1 MKTQDYRLTTLHF
14 AREWSW
20 RRMLETLLKR
30 TLLHARKLW
39 TKETITGSS
48 RSSKFLDL
56 LNFESRACFIGQL
69 KNKEIEFYALRPLYC
84 LSLHKIIPKTFN
96 FWSSNRFNEKS
107 LSNDSYEKFVD
118 WERFIIA
125 YTRREKS
132 IETCS
137 WLGHVLPFPQQNPNL
152 AVIYLCFR
160 IIRGDEYIYK
170 VSKLQLIQLLSWLH
184 LQ

>member
-20 RRMLETLLKR
+20 MLETLLKR

-84 LSLHKIIPKTFN
+84 LHLSLHKIIPKTFN
-96 FWSSNRFNEKS
+96 FWSSNRFNEKFLSKS
-107 LSNDSYEKFVD
+107 LSIVNNSLIEELSTRKIKKHVSGFGT
-118 WERFIIA
+118 RF
-125 YTRREKS
+125 T
-132 IETCS
+132 
-137 WLGHVLPFPQQNPNL
+137 
-152 AVIYLCFR
+152 
-160 IIRGDEYIYK
+160 
-170 VSKLQLIQLLSWLH
+170 LSATES
-184 LQ
+184 

>member
-20 RRMLETLLKR
+20 MLETLLKR

-84 LSLHKIIPKTFN
+84 LHLSLHKIIPKTFN

-125 YTRREKS
+125 YTRREVN
-132 IETCS
+132 
-137 WLGHVLPFPQQNPNL
+137 WNMFLRHVLPFRN
-152 AVIYLCFR
+152 R
-160 IIRGDEYIYK
+160 I
-170 VSKLQLIQLLSWLH
+170 LISPLFISVFV
-184 LQ
+184 

>member
-84 LSLHKIIPKTFN
+84 LHLSLHKIIPKTFN
-96 FWSSNRFNEKS
+96 FWSSNRFNEKFLSKS
-107 LSNDSYEKFVD
+107 LSIVNNSLIEELSTRKVKRSMFLVGT
-118 WERFIIA
+118 RF
-125 YTRREKS
+125 T
-132 IETCS
+132 
-137 WLGHVLPFPQQNPNL
+137 
-152 AVIYLCFR
+152 
-160 IIRGDEYIYK
+160 
-170 VSKLQLIQLLSWLH
+170 LSATES
-184 LQ
+184 